1 MGFCFVLNFLDVW
14 KRFCL
19 RCWILLLINLL
30 SLMAPQGS
38 FILTLFFFP
47 IICWS
52 PVWLVINSSPV
63 KGKNIKENS
72 VVSMIGKQNDRL
84 NYPLWYCLTGLTK
97 FSFRGLWISFT
108 ELSWQPNGGRRAIG
122 YFLKSGFLFGFIKMD
137 LFLEG
142 CIFHILAP
150 SPSECG

>member
-1 MGFCFVLNFLDVW
+1 MCGRGSASGVGFYFWSTSSLWWHHKVLSF
-14 KRFCL
+14 
-19 RCWILLLINLL
+19 
-30 SLMAPQGS
+30 SLC
-38 FILTLFFFP
+38 FFFP

-52 PVWLVINSSPV
+52 SVWLVINSSPV

-72 VVSMIGKQNDRL
+72 FVSMIGTQNDRL
-84 NYPLWYCLTGLTK
+84 NYSLWYCLTGLTT

-108 ELSWQPNGGRRAIG
+108 EFSWQPNGGRRAIG
-122 YFLKSGFLFGFIKMD
+122 CFLKSGFLFGFIKMD